1 MDQESE
7 KTVENL
13 TDENSSVFKKDFY
26 SNTYSSYPH
35 DKEKEKL
42 DAEQYR

>member
-7 KTVENL
+7 ETVVNTTEE
-13 TDENSSVFKKDFY
+13 DNSIFKKDFY
-26 SNTYSSYPH
+26 STSYSSYPH